1 MLETMP
7 NKTGGDNPS
16 CRFVTWMR
24 ESMNDLE
31 YVLCPIPQNNGC
43 TCPFQWK
50 NITKNS
56 EISIRDIHKTEAS
69 GRSLV
74 ADDFSRICLIL
85 SKLMKINSRE
95 SICGETRQGN
105 CNNMAFS
112 FDMMHVCGEFSKGKG

>member
-1 MLETMP
+1 MTWNM
-7 NKTGGDNPS
+7 
-16 CRFVTWMR
+16 CFVRFRRIMG
-24 ESMNDLE
+24 LH
-31 YVLCPIPQNNGC
+31 VLSSG
-43 TCPFQWK
+43 

-56 EISIRDIHKTEAS
+56 EISIRDIHKAEAS

-95 SICGETRQGN
+95 SICEETRQGI
-105 CNNMAFS
+105 CNNIAFS